1 LELLSDS
8 GLESLEPEPEPE
20 LKLQLEPEL
29 LDLNTD
35 LDLES
40 EFLEL
45 DPEPQTI
52 KPEDYT
58 TVTVVSLLKRALA
71 LVQSAYL
78 LKLGFTTEIQ
88 NLQAALDH
96 YWPLLSQ
103 LLLLLLLP

>member
-8 GLESLEPEPEPE
+8 ELKSLEPEPELK

-29 LDLNTD
+29 LNLNTN
-35 LDLES
+35 LDLKS
-40 EFLEL
+40 ELLEL

-71 LVQSAYL
+71 LVQ
-78 LKLGFTTEIQ
+78 
-88 NLQAALDH
+88 
-96 YWPLLSQ
+96 
-103 LLLLLLLP
+103 